1 MVEFQ
6 FESGLTFWQVWVLV
20 LNLNSPGLKI
30 LEMKPKI
37 KILRPLR
44 RLIWALIVAFMV
56 GVHNFYKQEMD
67 SPDSIV
73 SSIQLDEE
81 QDDSAPK
88 D

>member
-1 MVEFQ
+1 
-6 FESGLTFWQVWVLV
+6 
-20 LNLNSPGLKI
+20 
-30 LEMKPKI
+30 MK
-37 KILRPLR
+37 
-44 RLIWALIVAFMV
+44 RLLWALIVAFMV

-73 SSIQLDEE
+73 SSIQMDEE

>member
-1 MVEFQ
+1 
-6 FESGLTFWQVWVLV
+6 
-20 LNLNSPGLKI
+20 
-30 LEMKPKI
+30 MKSNYSL
-37 KILRPLR
+37 LRYLR
-44 RLIWALIVAFMV
+44 RLMWALIVAFMV

-81 QDDSAPK
+81 TEDTGPK

>member
-1 MVEFQ
+1 MNRYINNQMDMKYSYQ
-6 FESGLTFWQVWVLV
+6 F
-20 LNLNSPGLKI
+20 
-30 LEMKPKI
+30 
-37 KILRPLR
+37 LRYCR
-44 RLIWALIVAFMV
+44 RLMWALIVAFMV

-81 QDDSAPK
+81 EEDSSPK